1 MNQIILKKKPSLIA
15 SFVRILQKR
24 SAKKTE
30 FDFPYLNVFME
41 NVAVD
46 RDNLMLYRH
55 LTGYE
60 NDGVLPILYPHAIAA
75 PIYMFMLSQREF
87 PLNLLG
93 ALHVK
98 NRIISYR
105 PISEKESFNIDVKL
119 ENGKILNNGIEFDF
133 SLSILQKDEILWRG
147 ITTWFK
153 RGNFGQSNEKL
164 NTFDT
169 LTPIGRGQLMCE
181 LDIPEDIG
189 KRFAKVT
196 GDYNPIHISTFMAK
210 FFGLKKSI
218 AHAMWFCGYL
228 ASRLSHVKRAVPI
241 QIDLAFK
248 SPIFVG
254 SKSIVMFEERDK
266 SLRFDAYCHGNSK
279 ACINGFVGE
288 FTDER

>member
-1 MNQIILKKKPSLIA
+1 MARILK
-15 SFVRILQKR
+15 KR
-24 SAKKTE
+24 SAKKANFE
-30 FDFPYLNVFME
+30 FPYLNVIME
-41 NVAVD
+41 NASID
-46 RDNLMLYRH
+46 RANLLLYRN

-60 NDGVLPILYPHAIAA
+60 DDGKLPVLYPHAIAS

-105 PISEKESFNIDVKL
+105 PISEKESFTIDVKL
-119 ENGKILNNGIEFDF
+119 ENSKILNNGVEFDF
-133 SLSILQKDEILWRG
+133 SVILSQRDEILWKG

-153 RGNFGQSNEKL
+153 RGNFGHSNEKL

-169 LTPIGRGQLMCE
+169 LVPIERGKFFCE
-181 LDIPEDIG
+181 LEIPEDIG

-196 GDYNPIHISTFMAK
+196 GDYNPIHISPFMARL
-210 FFGLKKSI
+210 FGLKKNI
-218 AHAMWFCGYL
+218 AHAMWFCGYVG
-228 ASRLSHVKRAVPI
+228 RKLSHLKKNNPV

-254 SKSIVMFEERDK
+254 SKATVISESRGEN
-266 SLRFDAYCHGNSK
+266 LRFDAYCHGNLK
-279 ACINGFVGE
+279 VCINGYIGE
-288 FTDER
+288 FTGER